1 MRRFLC
7 LLSLTVTSLLAA
19 GCQQDFDAQY
29 AETERK
35 VKAAEAKIDA
45 EMENGLLKIS
55 LPLTKEA
62 KPKAIKIK

>member
-7 LLSLTVTSLLAA
+7 LLSLTVSSLLAA
-19 GCQQDFDAQY
+19 GCQQDFDTQY

-45 EMENGLLKIS
+45 EMVKEAEREPIENGNLD
-55 LPLTKEA
+55 
-62 KPKAIKIK
+62 

>member
-7 LLSLTVTSLLAA
+7 FLSLTVTSLLAA

-45 EMENGLLKIS
+45 EMA
-55 LPLTKEA
+55 KEA
-62 KPKAIKIK
+62 KREPIENGNLD

>member
-7 LLSLTVTSLLAA
+7 LLTLTASSLLAA
-19 GCQQDFDAQY
+19 GCQQDFNTQY

-45 EMENGLLKIS
+45 EMA
-55 LPLTKEA
+55 KEA
-62 KPKAIKIK
+62 KREPGETGNSD

>member
-7 LLSLTVTSLLAA
+7 LLSLTVSSLLAA
-19 GCQQDFDAQY
+19 GCQQDFDTQF

-45 EMENGLLKIS
+45 EMVKEAEREPIENGNLD
-55 LPLTKEA
+55 
-62 KPKAIKIK
+62 

>member
-7 LLSLTVTSLLAA
+7 LLSLTVSSLLAA
-19 GCQQDFDAQY
+19 GCQQDFDTQY

-45 EMENGLLKIS
+45 EMVKEAQREPIENGNS
-55 LPLTKEA
+55 D
-62 KPKAIKIK
+62 

>member
-7 LLSLTVTSLLAA
+7 LLSLTVSSLLAA
-19 GCQQDFDAQY
+19 GCQQDFDTQY

-45 EMENGLLKIS
+45 EMVKEAEREPIENGNS
-55 LPLTKEA
+55 D
-62 KPKAIKIK
+62 